1 MGGPLNDVPPE
12 TTGFVGRERELRAV
26 RDALAR
32 SRLVTL
38 TGPGGVGKSRIAL
51 RAAHETAE
59 RFPGGICLVELS
71 GVRDDLLLADTIAE
85 TMGLRDSTASSPVG
99 LIIRSLRDR
108 GFLLILDT
116 CEHLVPACGA
126 LVRTLLAGCPGLR
139 VLITGRQPLG
149 LARELVLDVP
159 PLGVPPVS
167 GAPDTQYS
175 DAVELF
181 AQRAAEAVP
190 GFVLSDAVL
199 PEVVLLCRRLD
210 GIPLA
215 IELAAA
221 QLRSL
226 PLERLVRRVDG
237 LFWTLE
243 STATEDVRHQT
254 LRTTVGWSHEL
265 CAPLERLL
273 WARLTVF
280 VGGFDLAMAVEVCGD
295 GRLDRTSVTAC
306 LAALVDKSIVHRVS
320 DTRYDMLD
328 TLREYG
334 AVWLEAVEDLGP
346 LLVRHRDCIA
356 RLAGRAAAAWM
367 TDDQLIWVRR
377 MDAERDNLRAAL
389 EFCYAMP
396 GQERAGLAL
405 ASVLWKTWLCRSRFT
420 EGRYWLDRGL
430 ELVTEPGPERCE
442 ALWQSAYLQTNQG
455 ESPQS
460 LALIGEALKIAER
473 AGDTAAYARAQRTL
487 GTAATFMGDVDRAD
501 RCLDEALEIMAG
513 RDMRSDLVMLRV
525 LRGFHKARSGGPAQA
540 LAECDEALLL
550 LKDAPTEGWIRSWA
564 GYVKALAYWFMDD
577 GEHCAAELRACLAMF
592 RRLEDPAGLANC
604 FEMLGW
610 LFARRRRY
618 AEGAV
623 LLGAASRYPE
633 KVGVPRLGAPELE
646 SVHRELED
654 RTRQALGPRRFAE
667 HHMRGMA
674 LTLDET
680 VRLAHGEPP
689 AP

>member
-1 MGGPLNDVPPE
+1 
-12 TTGFVGRERELRAV
+12 VGRERELRAV
-26 RDALAR
+26 HAALAR

-51 RAAHETAE
+51 RAARQISG
-59 RFPGGICLVELS
+59 RFPGGACLVELS
-71 GVRDDLLLADTIAE
+71 GVRDDLLLADSVAE
-85 TMGLRDSTASSPVG
+85 AMGLSDSGSGPPAG
-99 LIIRSLRDR
+99 LITRWLRDKR
-108 GFLLILDT
+108 FLLILDT
-116 CEHLVPACGA
+116 CEHLVPACAA
-126 LVRTLLAGCPGLR
+126 LVRTLLASCPGLR

-149 LARELVLDVP
+149 LARELVLEVP
-159 PLGVPPVS
+159 PLPVPLVTDAP
-167 GAPDTQYS
+167 GAQRS

-181 AQRAAEAVP
+181 GRRAAEAVP

-199 PEVVLLCRRLD
+199 PEVALLCRRLD

-226 PLERLVRRVDG
+226 PLERLVRRLDG

-243 STATEDVRHQT
+243 SNGVEDVRHQT

-295 GRLDRTSVTAC
+295 GRLDEVSVAAC
-306 LAALVDKSIVHRVS
+306 LAGLVDKSIVQRAPGS
-320 DTRYDMLD
+320 RYDMLD

-334 AVWLEAVEDLGP
+334 AVWLEAVEDIRP
-346 LLVRHRDCIA
+346 LLVRHRDCMA

-367 TDDQLIWVRR
+367 TDDQPAWVRR
-377 MDAERDNLRAAL
+377 MDIERDNLRAAL
-389 EFCYAMP
+389 EFCYAVA

-430 ELVTEPGPERCE
+430 DLVTEPVPERRE
-442 ALWQSAYLQTNQG
+442 ALWQTAYLQTNQG
-455 ESPQS
+455 ESAEALP
-460 LALIGEALKIAER
+460 LIGEALKLAER
-473 AGDTAAYARAQRTL
+473 SGDTGGYARAQRTL
-487 GTAATFMGDVDRAD
+487 GTAATFMGDFARAD
-501 RCLDEALEIMAG
+501 RCFDEALEVMIG

-525 LRGFHKARSGGPAQA
+525 LRGFHRSRSGDPARA
-540 LAECDEALLL
+540 LAECGEALRLL
-550 LKDAPTEGWIRSWA
+550 SDAPAESWIRSWA

-577 GEHCAAELRACLAMF
+577 DARCAAEVRACLEGF

-610 LFARRRRY
+610 ISARRSRY
-618 AEGAV
+618 AEGAI

-633 KVGVPRLGAPELE
+633 KVGVPRLGTPELE
-646 SVHRELED
+646 EVHRELAGL
-654 RTRQALGPRRFAE
+654 TREALGPRRFAE
-667 HHMRGMA
+667 QHTRGMA
-674 LTLDET
+674 LSLDEAF
-680 VRLAHGEPP
+680 RLARGEPSVS
-689 AP
+689 